1 MSFSLHRLDRHLD
14 VLKKIGTLKKDTAIY
29 VVGGAVRDLWLDK
42 DILDLDFALHGSGIQ
57 FAQEVSR
64 KLKGAFVPLSEDD
77 DEARVVLNKELVLD
91 FKGFTGTIEN
101 DLTLRDFTIN
111 AIAIPLGKIIGR
123 KEVEPIDPLRGIDD
137 LKVSLIRA
145 VGPDSVKNDPLRILR
160 AYRFSGQ
167 LGFRIDSWLEREAEV
182 TSLENVARERISYE
196 LKLILQS
203 ARTYSLVNRLVTS
216 GLMEQIFPFPQFWKD
231 YDVRAHSL
239 MVMLKLEQILNGND
253 FNDPISE
260 LIAKINREPE
270 RRALL
275 MLTALFHDV
284 SKPETCVTCED
295 GSMHF
300 YGHDTR
306 GAKKMLWALSK
317 ILRFSNA
324 EAEYVEQAIAR
335 HMHLHLL
342 ATSQELTERAMR
354 RFTRNCGPVAEDV
367 MILDLADGY
376 ATAGR
381 TRHLE
386 KTIAVILD
394 LAAKDAERSSFKPLV
409 NGNDLI
415 GMALKPGPLFKVI
428 LADMEELQWERKIS
442 TKEEGV
448 ALVREKLERG
458 DYTLPEEPANEP
470 GD

>member
-1 MSFSLHRLDRHLD
+1 MIFYLDRLTPYLG
-14 VLKKIGTLKKDTAIY
+14 VLKKICDLKKNSGIY
-29 VVGGAVRDLWLDK
+29 VVGGAVRDLWLNK
-42 DILDLDFALHGSGIQ
+42 DILDLDFALQGSGIQ
-57 FAQEVSR
+57 FAQEAAR
-64 KLKGAFVPLSEDD
+64 KLKGAFIPLSEKD

-91 FKGFTGTIEN
+91 FKGFNATIED
-101 DLTLRDFTIN
+101 DLALRDFTIN
-111 AIAIPLGKIIGR
+111 AIAIPLGKIIE
-123 KEVEPIDPLRGIDD
+123 KKDVEPIDPFRGIDD
-137 LKVSLIRA
+137 LNASLIRA
-145 VGPDSVKNDPLRILR
+145 VGTESIKNDPLRILR

-167 LGFRIDSWLEREAEV
+167 LGFKIDPWLEREAER
-182 TSLENVARERISYE
+182 TSLENVARERVSYE
-196 LKLILQS
+196 LKLIFQS
-203 ARTYSLVNRLVTS
+203 TTAYSLANRLVIS
-216 GLMEQIFPFPQFWKD
+216 GLMEQIFPFPLFWKD
-231 YDVRAHSL
+231 YDVRSHSL
-239 MVMLKLEQILNGND
+239 MVFLKLEQILNGND
-253 FNDPISE
+253 FADPIKA
-260 LIAKINREPE
+260 LITKINNEPG

-275 MLTALFHDV
+275 MLTAMFHDV

-295 GSMHF
+295 GSIHF

-306 GAKKMLWALSK
+306 GAKKMFWALSK
-317 ILRFSNA
+317 ILRFSNT
-324 EAEYVEQAIAR
+324 EAEYVEQAVAR

-386 KTIAVILD
+386 KTIAEILD

-415 GMALKPGPLFKVI
+415 GMGLEPGPLFKVI

-448 ALVREKLERG
+448 TLVREKLACGE
-458 DYTLPEEPANEP
+458 YTLPEENS
-470 GD
+470 DDTRQ